1 MSRNTRISRR
11 KIPESERLLVW
22 VRSGGRCAICNRY
35 LLESGVAYRE
45 VRLAELAHLVGQKP
59 TPGSPRGQSPLGL
72 EARDKADN
80 ILLLCA
86 NDHDEIDHPELVDLF
101 TVDLLR
107 QIKQRHE
114 DRIRHV
120 TNLGADSTTV
130 VVRAVGTVRG
140 AAVEVPR
147 SVTAAAVIASAERF
161 PDFALSHDRQGLE
174 IDRRGIAGEGAGD
187 EAYYQSA
194 ARAIDEALSQRLKPA
209 VAERLVPHLSVFAF
223 ARLPLLIY
231 LGARLD
237 DTIPTDIYQRH
248 RNTELWA
255 WPRRARRTTFT
266 YRTSRQQA
274 GAREAVLV
282 VNASGTIHPRE
293 LPAPLRSFPLFTI
306 EPERATP
313 SPDSINNPRSL
324 GSFERTVRGLLAELE
339 RTHKQ
344 LRCLHVLAS
353 MPVSAAVT
361 LGRCVAWG
369 VHPSLA
375 VYDRTDGTYHL
386 VMEITGP

>member
-1 MSRNTRISRR
+1 MTVSRNTRISRR

-147 SVTAAAVIASAERF
+147 SVTAAAVIASAGRF
-161 PDFALSHDRQGLE
+161 PD
-174 IDRRGIAGEGAGD
+174 
-187 EAYYQSA
+187 
-194 ARAIDEALSQRLKPA
+194 
-209 VAERLVPHLSVFAF
+209 
-223 ARLPLLIY
+223 
-231 LGARLD
+231 
-237 DTIPTDIYQRH
+237 
-248 RNTELWA
+248 
-255 WPRRARRTTFT
+255 
-266 YRTSRQQA
+266 
-274 GAREAVLV
+274 
-282 VNASGTIHPRE
+282 
-293 LPAPLRSFPLFTI
+293 
-306 EPERATP
+306 
-313 SPDSINNPRSL
+313 
-324 GSFERTVRGLLAELE
+324 
-339 RTHKQ
+339 
-344 LRCLHVLAS
+344 
-353 MPVSAAVT
+353 
-361 LGRCVAWG
+361 
-369 VHPSLA
+369 
-375 VYDRTDGTYHL
+375 
-386 VMEITGP
+386 